1 MNREPPK
8 PPRPDLVRRPT
19 GAFGWLDARLLRDDW
34 LSRLGAEA
42 CTVLAFL
49 ALAADHQGASWWGR
63 DRMARA
69 LSIPR
74 PALDRALKRLVE
86 LQLVA
91 HRPWNPKHVDGVW
104 QLLPVPTPRLTRT
117 NSLTDLATIVRQL
130 GFKP

>member
-1 MNREPPK
+1 MNHEPPK
-8 PPRPDLVRRPT
+8 PPCPDLVHKPNGR
-19 GAFGWLDARLLRDDW
+19 FGWLDARLLREDW
-34 LSRLGAEA
+34 LARLGAEA
-42 CTVLAFL
+42 CAVLTFL

-74 PALDRALKRLVE
+74 PALDRALKRLLD

-104 QLLPVPTPRLTRT
+104 QLLPVPSSSISRANAVTELG
-117 NSLTDLATIVRQL
+117 SALRQL
-130 GFKP
+130 GLPR